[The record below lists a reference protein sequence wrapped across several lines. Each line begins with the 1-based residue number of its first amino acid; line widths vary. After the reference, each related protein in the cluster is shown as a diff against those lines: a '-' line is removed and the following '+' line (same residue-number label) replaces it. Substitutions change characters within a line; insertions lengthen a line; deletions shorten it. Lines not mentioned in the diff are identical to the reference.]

1 MLGVRTVQDG
11 RHPTKIRLR
20 RLSKLIS
27 TLSLVFQART
37 CVHPETRCQ
46 PYKRALGLKAQL
58 RDSVRYCVVD
68 SPDENAFET
77 IVNSES
83 SPDLGLLNKN
93 TVVARALLGAVIG
106 QKRDVAPPMSKRT
119 IRVLET

>member
-20 RLSKLIS
+20 RLSRLIS

-37 CVHPETRCQ
+37 CVHPETRRQ

-58 RDSVRYCVVD
+58 RIPFATASSILQMRMP
-68 SPDENAFET
+68 SKLSF
-77 IVNSES
+77 NSES
-83 SPDLGLLNKN
+83 SADPGLLNKN
-93 TVVARALLGAVIG
+93 MVVARALLGAVIG